1 MICRYKVNQT
11 SLEVS
16 TLNLKLKDNNETLNQ
31 VTQSSYP
38 MLFVTWVLD
47 VASQKY
53 CSCTSYISIYLI
65 LKANP
70 VGKSGFRCGSLNI
83 LAATETN
90 MFLMLAIN
98 ITLLICISS

>member
-1 MICRYKVNQT
+1 MICRYKINQT

-47 VASQKY
+47 DASQKY
-53 CSCTSYISIYLI
+53 CSCTSYISVFI
-65 LKANP
+65 
-70 VGKSGFRCGSLNI
+70 
-83 LAATETN
+83 
-90 MFLMLAIN
+90 
-98 ITLLICISS
+98 